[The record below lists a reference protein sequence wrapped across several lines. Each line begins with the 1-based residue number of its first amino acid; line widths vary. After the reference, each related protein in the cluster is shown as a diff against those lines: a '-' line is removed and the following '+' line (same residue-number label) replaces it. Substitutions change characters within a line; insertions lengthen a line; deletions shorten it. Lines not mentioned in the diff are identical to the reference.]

1 MHTLTL
7 RPPTTPLSGHL
18 RMGESQGPDR
28 IHATSTHLMRGDR
41 PWFPVMGEF
50 HFSRYPRDGWREQLL
65 SIRAGG
71 IDVVATYLFWHHH
84 EEHRGDFRF
93 DGNRDIRAFLEQV
106 ADCGL
111 DAVVRIGPWSHGEAR
126 HGGFPEWVQHSHT
139 RTRTNDPAY
148 LELVRPYYERI
159 SSELD
164 GLFHAQGGPIVA
176 VQIENELYDQPEH
189 LRTLKNMA
197 HDAGI
202 TPPLWTATAW
212 GMADL
217 PADEFLPLYAGYPE
231 SPWDDAHPGWARH
244 NRTHYFFTPLR
255 DDHTVGA
262 DLRRKPTAGEGPD
275 LDRHP
280 YATCEL
286 GGGVQVTYHRRPR
299 VTADDVAALALT
311 KIGCGSAWQGYY
323 MYQGGSHVTDAATTM
338 QESLDTGY
346 PNDVPIVSY
355 DFQAPL
361 GEYGQVR
368 PVYGLLRLQHHLLA
382 AAGRELAPMPLIAPD
397 RTPEGLDDRDTLRW
411 AVRTDGASGML
422 FVNTHQPGGE
432 DLAAHSGVR
441 FRLDGPAG
449 PLELPTHAVDIPCGS
464 YFAWPFRLPLPGD
477 ATLEWATAQLVTVL
491 DDTVV
496 LTRTAGIPVEAV
508 LRGVDAASVHSPHA
522 TTEDLGDGRTR
533 LHVPHPG
540 TDTLIDLGAL
550 RLLVLDEDTARRT
563 AIGELWGTRRLV
575 VGNNLHPVP
584 DGDLLHI
591 ECGPQGGSL
600 LVHPAPPGPV
610 EVQVQVQDQQTQ
622 DQRTQDQ
629 RTGPAGSTPLRLHEA
644 AENGVFARFEIDAPA
659 DIPAVDLVE
668 VSAATGPAPQR
679 AGGPLHRAAAPT
691 PDDYAQGTALR
702 VGITPEAFSRAHR
715 LLLQLDWTG
724 DAARAELDGTLV
736 ADQFWNGDPWEID
749 LARHRDALTNGAEL
763 ILRLL
768 PFDPTAKIYVPE
780 DLRPTEP
787 TLRVTSARLAP
798 VYRAALTTTAP

>member
-7 RPPTTPLSGHL
+7 RPPATPLSGHL
-18 RMGESQGPDR
+18 RMGEPVGPDR
-28 IHATSTHLMRGDR
+28 IHATSTHLVRGDR
-41 PWFPVMGEF
+41 PWFPVMGEM
-50 HFSRYPRDGWREQLL
+50 HFTRYPRDGWREQLL
-65 SIRAGG
+65 SMRAGG

-84 EEHRGDFRF
+84 EEHRGTFRF
-93 DGNRDIRAFLEQV
+93 DGNRDIRAFLELV
-106 ADCGL
+106 AECGL

-126 HGGFPEWVQHSHT
+126 YGGFPEWVQHSGT

-148 LELVRPYYERI
+148 LDLVRPYYERI
-159 SSELD
+159 SAELN
-164 GLFHAQGGPIVA
+164 GLYHAQGGPIVA

-202 TPPLWTATAW
+202 TPALWTATAW

-231 SPWDDAHPGWARH
+231 SPWDDAHPEWARH
-244 NRTHYFFTPLR
+244 NRIHYFFTPLR

-262 DLRRKPTAGEGPD
+262 DLRRKPTAGKGPD
-275 LDRHP
+275 LDRYP

-299 VTADDVAALALT
+299 ITPDAVAALALT

-323 MYQGGSHVTDAATTM
+323 MYQGGSNVMDAATTM

-346 PNDVPIVSY
+346 TNDLPVVSY

-361 GEYGQVR
+361 GEFGQVR

-382 AAGRELAPMPLIAPD
+382 AAGEQLAPMPLVAPD
-397 RTPEGLDDRDTLRW
+397 RSPEGLDDRDTLRW
-411 AVRTDGASGML
+411 AVRTDGTSGML
-422 FVNTHQPGGE
+422 FVNTYQPGGE
-432 DLAAHSGVR
+432 DLSAHSGVR
-441 FRLDGPAG
+441 FRLDGPTG
-449 PLELPTHAVDIPCGS
+449 PLELPTHAVDIPSGS
-464 YFAWPFRLPLPGD
+464 YFAWPFRWPLPGD

-496 LTRTAGIPVEAV
+496 LARTAGIPVEAV
-508 LRGVDAASVHSPHA
+508 LHGVDAASMRSPHA
-522 TTEDLGDGRTR
+522 TAEDLGDGRTR
-533 LHVPHPG
+533 LHIENPG
-540 TDTLIDLGAL
+540 TGTLIDLGPL
-550 RLLVLDEDTARRT
+550 RLLVLDEDTARHT
-563 AIGELWGTRRLV
+563 AIGDLWGTRRLV
-575 VGNNLHPVP
+575 VGHHLHLVP
-584 DGDLLHI
+584 DGDTLHL

-600 LVHPAPPGPV
+600 LVHPAPDHPV
-610 EVQVQVQDQQTQ
+610 RMQDQQT
-622 DQRTQDQ
+622 DRTDS
-629 RTGPAGSTPLRLHEA
+629 AALRLREA
-644 AENGVFARFEIDAPA
+644 GDNGVFTRFEIDAPA
-659 DIPAVDLVE
+659 DVPAVDLTE
-668 VSAATGPAPQR
+668 LSTATGPAPQR
-679 AGGPLHRAAAPT
+679 AGGPLHRAAAPAPEEYT
-691 PDDYAQGTALR
+691 QGTVIR
-702 VGITPEAFSRAHR
+702 VGIPPEAFSQAHR
-715 LLLQLDWTG
+715 LLLRLDWTG

-787 TLRVTSARLAP
+787 TVHVTSGRLVP
-798 VYRAALTTTAP
+798 VYRGALTTTAP